1 MTDELSNTNVHN
13 IKETLASALLKKKQQ
28 EVEHQN
34 QISSSSEAESDGD
47 ALDLDANVAPNDEDD
62 LGEFDFDACLQEI
75 VSHCSSQTRTE
86 GAAAGRKG
94 SKDKKQAQQQC
105 QDSMVRAIGH
115 EYDQFIDEKCAPREI
130 DPIMWW
136 QNNRAKYEH
145 LAILANKYL
154 SAPPSSVESERLF
167 SIGGN
172 IYSQQ
177 RSRLLPETGE
187 KLMFLNFNLR
197 VFNFKY

>member
-1 MTDELSNTNVHN
+1 MEKRFDSYLNNETLIIATHLDPRYKNSLFSASRDSVTDELSNTNVHN

-105 QDSMVRAIGH
+105 QDSMVRGH
-115 EYDQFIDEKCAPREI
+115 
-130 DPIMWW
+130 
-136 QNNRAKYEH
+136 RA
-145 LAILANKYL
+145 
-154 SAPPSSVESERLF
+154 
-167 SIGGN
+167 
-172 IYSQQ
+172 
-177 RSRLLPETGE
+177 
-187 KLMFLNFNLR
+187 
-197 VFNFKY
+197 